1 MWGRWRLVQSWISS
15 SLSCWSLKP
24 QKMFP
29 PLKPKESIAKASL
42 FRKIYSVS
50 RWELGFYRS
59 NVSPLSL
66 HPSKFN
72 LPAFLRG
79 SYPFLR
85 WSYSF
90 SLELNVL
97 PQLVFHKG
105 PPIHFFVETT
115 MAFAAWSVWRLKTK
129 AHVVAYTSRRFAV
142 WNITELH
149 TVWLLLIPEN
159 ISFHN
164 VLSKIVE
171 LMEKDSEI
179 LNPLSS
185 KLAKLLNLLPEES
198 SFQLKMR

>member
-1 MWGRWRLVQSWISS
+1 MFLWRRWRLVQSWISS
-15 SLSCWSLKP
+15 SSSCWSLKP
-24 QKMFP
+24 RKMFP
-29 PLKPKESIAKASL
+29 PLRPKQSITKVFL
-42 FRKIYSVS
+42 FRKICFVN

-59 NVSPLSL
+59 NVSPISL
-66 HPSKFN
+66 HPSKFD

-90 SLELNVL
+90 SLELYVL

-115 MAFAAWSVWRLKTK
+115 MAFAAWSVWRMKTK
-129 AHVVAYTSRRFAV
+129 AHVVAHTSRRFAV
-142 WNITELH
+142 WNITELY

-159 ISFHN
+159 LSFHN

-171 LMEKDSEI
+171 LMERDSEI
-179 LNPLSS
+179 LSPLSR
-185 KLAKLLNLLPEES
+185 KIAKLLHLLPEES
-198 SFQLKMR
+198 SF